1 MKTRPAGVTALSI
14 FFMVATVIALVALI
28 SLLFPNGFLEPM
40 WRLNPRGRAGL
51 AKIGS
56 WAVILFFFVGSACAI
71 AAVGLWRCARW
82 GYVVGIIVLS
92 INLLGDV
99 INVVTGTERRAALG
113 VPIVISILV
122 YLMTKRVRSFFA
134 R

>member
-71 AAVGLWRCARW
+71 AAVGLWRGARW